1 MSNKMGFIVNGAGG
15 ASGRQKL
22 KAERVQLP
30 EARIRELLSQM
41 PGWQLAATGQ
51 AIGRE
56 WRFPQPRV
64 AAAYAAYVAGLASAE
79 GQAVQIALFGGSM
92 SLALTSRLN
101 GGSRE
106 GLTERDFRFAARLG

>member
-1 MSNKMGFIVNGAGG
+1 MSNRNGFIVNRAGHAPG
-15 ASGRQKL
+15 QQKL

-30 EARIRELLSQM
+30 EARIRELLSHM
-41 PGWQLAATGQ
+41 PGWELAVTGQ
-51 AIGRE
+51 SIGRE

-64 AAAYAAYVAGLASAE
+64 AAAYVAYVAGLAAAE
-79 GQAVQIALFGGSM
+79 GQAVQIALSGGTM
-92 SLALTSRLN
+92 SVILTTRLS